1 MVIVIVICICC
12 YSLESL
18 SAVNHCHNDSLKPV
32 TAPLP
37 WKLKVTVY
45 LFLSN
50 LLLAIPKRTRSH
62 PLVLE
67 LAPFLQLIALS
78 FSAVLKDSLTQKYK
92 FCLHLLTV
100 MSFQIY
106 MTYFLRGTQKV
117 HLIPSLCDRAV
128 KLQKHHE
135 CRSWDFL
142 YQKESHMV
150 WNDMRL
156 SKWWQN
162 FHFWPFKRRWPR

>member
-37 WKLKVTVY
+37 WKLKVTMY

-50 LLLAIPKRTRSH
+50 LLLAIPKRSRSH

-67 LAPFLQLIALS
+67 LSIFTAYCS
-78 FSAVLKDSLTQKYK
+78 FIRCSVKRVAHPKIEVVFIY
-92 FCLHLLTV
+92 
-100 MSFQIY
+100 SFQIC
-106 MTYFLRGTQKV
+106 MAYFFAWNRKGAFNSK
-117 HLIPSLCDRAV
+117 SLWAV
-128 KLQKHHE
+128 KFQNVKKT
-135 CRSWDFL
+135 SWM
-142 YQKESHMV
+142 QS
-150 WNDMRL
+150 MRL
-156 SKWWQN
+156 VHHKERNSYGLEWHEVDRIFISSWTGL
-162 FHFWPFKRRWPR
+162 